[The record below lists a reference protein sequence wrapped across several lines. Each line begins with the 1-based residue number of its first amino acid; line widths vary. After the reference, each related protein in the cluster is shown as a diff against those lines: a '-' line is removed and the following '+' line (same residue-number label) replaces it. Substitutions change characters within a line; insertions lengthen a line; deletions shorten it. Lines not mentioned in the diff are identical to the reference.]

1 MSGGDGCDGGEL
13 SWGGGGCGWGG
24 GGDDGGVEVGM
35 MVGS

>member
-13 SWGGGGCGWGG
+13 SWGGGG
-24 GGDDGGVEVGM
+24 DDGGVEVGM